1 MTGPAPTDLAR
12 GCLFDDL
19 PPSGAPEHFA
29 TLTQGRSTRVE
40 RIVSQGHTSPPDF
53 WYDQKEHELVVVLS
67 GAAELEFDPPRPPV
81 RLETG
86 DWLVIPRHVRH
97 RVSWTMPDQE
107 TIWLAVF
114 YD

>member
-1 MTGPAPTDLAR
+1 MSSTARSSYAR
-12 GCLFDDL
+12 GDALRAR
-19 PPSGAPEHFA
+19 GAGTPFRRA
-29 TLTQGRSTRVE
+29 RNA
-40 RIVSQGHTSPPDF
+40 QGHASPPDF
-53 WYDQKEHELVVVLS
+53 WYDQEEHEFVVLLS
-67 GAAELEFDPPRPPV
+67 GAAEVEFEPPRPRV

-97 RVSWTMPDQE
+97 RVAWTLPGQE

>member
-1 MTGPAPTDLAR
+1 MADPSSDLPR
-12 GCLFDDL
+12 GTLFDAR
-19 PPSGAPEHFA
+19 PPSAVAEHFQ
-29 TLTQGRSTRVE
+29 TLAEGRSTRIE
-40 RIVSQGHTSPPDF
+40 RIVSQGHASPPGF
-53 WYDQKEHELVVVLS
+53 WYDQEEHEFVVVLS
-67 GAAELEFDPPRPPV
+67 GAAELEFEPPRPPV

-97 RVSWTMPDQE
+97 RVTWTLPGQE